1 MTRPRGRPPM
11 HTRDRPTLTRPRG
24 RPLTRARGRPPMTRP
39 RDKQTIGATV
49 QNNHKY
55 NTRLKARSTTQQ
67 QYMHQRVK
75 HQEPRKEAYKIKT
88 GNILQATQDY
98 IVHQTNCITKQA
110 AGLAGALFKKY
121 AYANT
126 YTNRVRPHRP
136 GTCSIHTSEQQPNI
150 VNLYGQ
156 YLPGKPK
163 AEGSDTKA
171 QRLRYFE
178 QALAKLRIKLR
189 ESNKQNI
196 TIAVPWKI
204 GCGLGGGE
212 WAQYE
217 KALKRW
223 TTNTNNEE
231 KFEICMTIYK
241 LPTQA
246 NNKQYVST
254 RVNNKQYVQ
263 QKLTKA
269 EETAKWENETRT
281 NTEADTNIAQ
291 TLGDKQYMQQ
301 KLTKAEETAKW
312 DETHMDAEADTNIA
326 QTLKDIQTWDTI
338 DNQKREK
345 QEGEQRKQMK
355 ALLNSIKAKRTKQ
368 RAAKI
373 IQQKEIEEK
382 ERYVKN
388 VSEMRRLLIR
398 CALQCDA
405 EKERSKMYNI
415 QEQDF
420 ETCEELTEEEEEAIS
435 LTHSNNE
442 DMEDMPPEMDEE
454 AANDSAN
461 AHNHSDK

>member
-55 NTRLKARSTTQQ
+55 NTRLKARSTAQH

-110 AGLAGALFKKY
+110 AGLARALFKKY

-126 YTNRVRPHRP
+126 YANRSRPHRP

-178 QALAKLRIKLR
+178 QALTKLRTKLR

-212 WAQYE
+212 WAKYE

-223 TTNTNNEE
+223 TANTNNEE

-241 LPTQA
+241 LPTRV
-246 NNKQYVST
+246 NNKQQRRT
-254 RVNNKQYVQ
+254 RVNNRQYVQ

-269 EETAKWENETRT
+269 EETAKWE
-281 NTEADTNIAQ
+281 
-291 TLGDKQYMQQ
+291 
-301 KLTKAEETAKW
+301 
-312 DETHMDAEADTNIA
+312 ETHMNAEADTNIA

-338 DNQKREK
+338 DNQKKEK

-373 IQQKEIEEK
+373 IQQKEIEEN

-405 EKERSKMYNI
+405 EKEKSKMYNI

-420 ETCEELTEEEEEAIS
+420 ETCDELTEEEEEAFK
-435 LTHSNNE
+435 LTGSNNK
-442 DMEDMPPEMDEE
+442 DMEDVPPEMDNE
-454 AANDSAN
+454 ATNDSAN
-461 AHNHSDK
+461 AHSESNK